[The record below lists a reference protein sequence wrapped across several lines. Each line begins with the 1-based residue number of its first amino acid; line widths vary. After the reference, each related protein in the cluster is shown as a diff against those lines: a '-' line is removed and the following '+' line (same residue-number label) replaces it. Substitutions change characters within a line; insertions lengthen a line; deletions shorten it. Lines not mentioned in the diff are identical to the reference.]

1 MYISGMPPKD
11 YTHIHGVKTLIEN
24 YPHPNVQSV
33 PVEWTHT
40 LPIGPGDVWEKMT
53 GKGNY
58 SDITCH

>member
-1 MYISGMPPKD
+1 MPPKD

-58 SDITCH
+58 SVIACH